1 MRLDKNIPDLE
12 NRMNFLGDEFGYLQ
26 DKYKNIA
33 FNCRSWRGTP
43 NKGKYLFATEGCLTI
58 PRNYDIE
65 FVKSNYRGLITPN
78 SKFKKLH
85 DSELDIS
92 LVNGPG
98 YYNNFWIPE
107 KQDFVDF
114 DDKIHGICALNS
126 IYYINHPSDFVQ
138 MREPLF
144 NSITV
149 PNFVKHSYGKTSW
162 GGVHYKGFPNGNPS
176 SPNNLEVV
184 SRYKFCLCLEPMY
197 HQLWSWDWLTERLL
211 DCFKMKT
218 IPLYIGCWN
227 IEQKIPDEIYIDLRK
242 FNNINDAVDSVKNI
256 SKDEYDKKTNMA
268 YEFYNDCK
276 IGNILEI
283 EKVLESLN

>member
-1 MRLDKNIPDLE
+1 MRLNKEIPDLQKRIDSE
-12 NRMNFLGDEFGYLQ
+12 GEFAYLQ

-33 FNCRSWRGTP
+33 FNFRSWKGDL
-43 NKGKYLFATEGCLTI
+43 NKGKYLFATEGCLTMPI
-58 PRNYDIE
+58 NYDIN
-65 FVKSNYRGLITPN
+65 FVKSNYKGLITPN

-85 DSELDIS
+85 GKDLNIF

-107 KQDFVDF
+107 EQDFVGF

-126 IYYINHPSDFVQ
+126 IYHINHPSDFVQ

-144 NSITV
+144 DSINI
-149 PNFVKHSYGKTSW
+149 PNFIKHSYGKAPW
-162 GGVHYKGFPNGNPS
+162 GGNCYKGFPKGNPS
-176 SPNNLEVV
+176 SPNNLKVV

-197 HQLWSWDWLTERLL
+197 HHLWSWDWMTERLL

-218 IPLYIGCWN
+218 IPVYIGCWN
-227 IEQKIPDEIYIDLRK
+227 IEQKIPDEIYVDLRK
-242 FNNINDAVDSVKNI
+242 FYNLNDAINSVKDM
-256 SKDEYDKKTNMA
+256 SKYEYDKKTNMA

-283 EKVLESLN
+283 EKVLKSLN